1 MSVRHQTEAGMTING
16 LDLDCAALELLL
28 ELDVIQKADL
38 FTPRTVTLKLQDF
51 LAKAIEERKQEE
63 ARNTTTVRLAVQ
75 NDLAAQIAA
84 FGWILPMQIQNAQAL
99 SEAVLSILQQAIGKL
114 CLNASGA
121 RPDGDGFA
129 LSNIVLT
136 PQEMEL
142 LKLAGHIAEDESR
155 ATTVTSVFRD
165 LAMAGL
171 LESID
176 NSIAGAVAIRLK
188 ISQGLL
194 NGLQKC
200 SWLAYGAED
209 ATEVAAA
216 IGRLL
221 EYAVQNRGLSAAI
234 AY

>member
-1 MSVRHQTEAGMTING
+1 MTLRDRVQNGMSVQI
-16 LDLDCAALELLL
+16 DLSGDDLESLI
-28 ELDVIQKADL
+28 ELGN
-38 FTPRTVTLKLQDF
+38 
-51 LAKAIEERKQEE
+51 LAKADAFAPRVVAMKLQAFAGEAIRERKEE
-63 ARNTTTVRLAVQ
+63 KSGNTTTVRLAVQ

-84 FGWILPMQIQNAQAL
+84 FGWILPTQIQNAEAL
-99 SEAVLSILQQAIGKL
+99 GEAVLSILQQAIGKL

-142 LKLAGHIAEDESR
+142 LKLAGHVAEDETR
-155 ATTVTSVFRD
+155 ATTITSAFRD
-165 LAMAGL
+165 LAMSGL

-176 NSIAGAVAIRLK
+176 NSIAGTASIHLK

-200 SWLAYGAED
+200 SWLAYGCEDPAE
-209 ATEVAAA
+209 VGAA

-221 EYAVQNRGLSAAI
+221 EYAVQNRGLSAAS
-234 AY
+234 AF